1 MIQIDWDLAE
11 EQLASVQSRG
21 QPRVRREDL
30 HSLNGPGFGFLTSRA
45 PLGAPAPPGTGFPR
59 LRPPRVESW
68 RVSCGAQVAGKDGG
82 GVFWAAFKGVRVDLF
97 KGASEESVKISIVF

>member
-1 MIQIDWDLAE
+1 ME
-11 EQLASVQSRG
+11 YRG
-21 QPRVRREDL
+21 QKGRIRQAAIKGLQRPTAVGL
-30 HSLNGPGFGFLTSRA
+30 GFLTSRA

>member
-1 MIQIDWDLAE
+1 MTICEL
-11 EQLASVQSRG
+11 
-21 QPRVRREDL
+21 
-30 HSLNGPGFGFLTSRA
+30 RA
-45 PLGAPAPPGTGFPR
+45 ARAQTQKTGFPSLASSFATDYNKFTR
-59 LRPPRVESW
+59 RCRVVAQSARRSAASYFGW